1 VLRCTQ
7 EINKYI
13 KNIPGEN
20 RMETINSAGLD
31 EARLLR
37 LANLSIFTIGLG
49 FAVRAAI
56 ADDLRLHIFNAI
68 DEANSATLVGQAL
81 GATFLGFALTLLIG
95 SALLDVFG
103 IRKMLMASAVCNL
116 GGSLTVLLASL
127 LPVAQ
132 LNYHLVLVGL
142 LATGLGWGMVEASI
156 NPMVVSMGNAN
167 KSVRL
172 NAVHAWWPAGIVVG
186 GLMGAGLKWAEL
198 AWQWNLISLCLPAF
212 WILYQSWRLCFPKT
226 ERVNQGVSYAD
237 MCRELY
243 RKPQFLI
250 FWCCMWLTAS
260 AELAPGQWVDLTLS
274 NTVGMSGLFILVY
287 VSVLMFTLRHFASS
301 FAHRISSMALLIF
314 SSILASIGLYGLSL
328 ASGPFSA
335 LVFATIWG
343 AGVCFMWP
351 TMLANVAERFPRG
364 GALFLG
370 LMGFGGGLAIE
381 VLLPKL
387 GSIFDQAKIAAA
399 GGKEQLSLVSSQQ
412 LNEINKLASQESFQV
427 IAYIPLILIPLFLA
441 IWLFDKYQSRDRH

>member
-1 VLRCTQ
+1 
-7 EINKYI
+7 
-13 KNIPGEN
+13 
-20 RMETINSAGLD
+20 METSASVALD
-31 EARLLR
+31 EPRLLR
-37 LANLSIFTIGLG
+37 LANLGIFTIGLG

-56 ADDLRLHIFNAI
+56 ADDLRLQIFNAI
-68 DEANSATLVGQAL
+68 DQAHSATLVGQAL

-103 IRKMLMASAVCNL
+103 IRKMLLASAICNL
-116 GGSLTVLLASL
+116 GGSLTVLIASI
-127 LPVAQ
+127 LPVAL
-132 LNYHLVLVGL
+132 LNYYLVLAGL

-156 NPMVVSMGNAN
+156 NPMVVSMGKAN
-167 KSVRL
+167 KSARL

-186 GLMGAGLKWAEL
+186 GLMGAGLKWLAM
-198 AWQWNLISLCLPAF
+198 AWQWNLISLCLPAA
-212 WILYQSWRLCFPKT
+212 WILYRAWHLRFPMT
-226 ERVNQGVSYAD
+226 ERVSQGISYAD

-260 AELAPGQWVDLTLS
+260 TELAPGQWVDLTLS

-314 SSILASIGLYGLSL
+314 SSLLASIGLYGLSL
-328 ASGPFSA
+328 ASGPLTA
-335 LVFATIWG
+335 LLFATIWG

-351 TMLANVAERFPRG
+351 TMLANVSERFPRG

-370 LMGFGGGLAIE
+370 LMGFGGGMAIE

-387 GSIFDQAKIAAA
+387 GSIFDQAKIDAA
-399 GGKEQLSLVSSQQ
+399 GGKEQLSVIGAQQ
-412 LNEINKLASQESFQV
+412 LVEINKIASQESFQV
-427 IAYIPLILIPLFLA
+427 IAFIPLVLVPVFFS
-441 IWLFDKYQSRDRH
+441 IWLYDQFQKKRIR

>member
-1 VLRCTQ
+1 
-7 EINKYI
+7 
-13 KNIPGEN
+13 
-20 RMETINSAGLD
+20 METINSVGLD
-31 EARLLR
+31 EPRLLR
-37 LANLSIFTIGLG
+37 LANLGIFTIGLG

-56 ADDLRLHIFNAI
+56 ADDLRIQIFSVI
-68 DEANSATLVGQAL
+68 DAAQSATLVGQAL

-103 IRKMLMASAVCNL
+103 IRKMLIASAVCNL
-116 GGSLTVLLASL
+116 SGSLAVLLASL
-127 LPVAQ
+127 LPISHF
-132 LNYHLVLVGL
+132 NYYLVLVGL
-142 LATGLGWGMVEASI
+142 LATGLGWGMVEASV
-156 NPMVVSMGNAN
+156 NPMVVSIGNSN
-167 KSVRL
+167 KSARL

-186 GLMGAGLKWAEL
+186 GLMGAALKWTGL
-198 AWQWNLISLCLPAF
+198 AWQWNLITLCVPALL
-212 WILYQSWRLCFPKT
+212 ILQQSWRLLFPHT

-250 FWCCMWLTAS
+250 FWACMWLTAS

-287 VSVLMFTLRHFASS
+287 VSVLMFSLRHFATN
-301 FAHRISSMALLIF
+301 FAHRISSMALLTV
-314 SSILASIGLYGLSL
+314 SSLLASIGLYGLSK
-328 ASGPFSA
+328 ASGPVTA
-335 LVFATIWG
+335 LLCATIWG

-399 GGKEQLSLVSSQQ
+399 GGKEQLNLMNSQQ
-412 LNEINKLASQESFQV
+412 LSEVTKLASQESFQV
-427 IAYIPLILIPLFLA
+427 IAYIPLALVPVFLSV
-441 IWLFDKYQSRDRH
+441 WLYDKYRNRTRISTHDLHS